1 MEEKHRL
8 RIDDFYFSVLYDEEE
23 IFPISDE
30 KYALELQLQEVL
42 MSSSIVSLQ
51 SNATIRFPIAGIA
64 SSGNSEAGECSQ
76 VFCRICMDEKSLK
89 EMFKGLRCTH
99 SFCMEC
105 MGQYVASKIKE
116 KEQTVTCPDL
126 KCKSV
131 LEPHACRSILP
142 QEVLDRWENVLCES
156 LILGSQKFYCPFKD
170 CSAMLVDDGG
180 EVVTRSEC
188 PICRRLFCAR
198 CKVSWHVG
206 LECGEFQM
214 TNRGVRERDL
224 DKMMTKL
231 AESQRWRKCPNCK
244 FYVEKA
250 DGCLHISCR
259 FVFVFR
265 FS

>member
-1 MEEKHRL
+1 MKSRVNCYQMEEMHRL

-42 MSSSIVSLQ
+42 VSSSIVSLQ
-51 SNATIRFPIAGIA
+51 INATIRFPIAGIA
-64 SSGNSEAGECSQ
+64 SSGNSEASECSQ

-89 EMFKGLRCTH
+89 EMFKGLRCTY
-99 SFCMEC
+99 SFSMEC
-105 MGQYVASKIKE
+105 MGQYVESKIKE

-142 QEVLDRWENVLCES
+142 WEVLDRWENVLCEL

-180 EVVTRSEC
+180 EAVTRSEC

-214 TNRGVRERDL
+214 TNRGVR
-224 DKMMTKL
+224 
-231 AESQRWRKCPNCK
+231 
-244 FYVEKA
+244 
-250 DGCLHISCR
+250 
-259 FVFVFR
+259 
-265 FS
+265 